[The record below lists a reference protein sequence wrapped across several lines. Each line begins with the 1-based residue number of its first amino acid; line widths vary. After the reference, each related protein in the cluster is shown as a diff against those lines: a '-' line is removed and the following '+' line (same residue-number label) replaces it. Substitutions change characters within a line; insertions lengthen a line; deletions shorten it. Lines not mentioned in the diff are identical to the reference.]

1 MIGFIDAAISRS
13 RSTLLMMGVIV
24 LCGIIARAILP
35 IANDP
40 HIVLP
45 YFYVGIMHEGISP
58 EDSERL
64 LIQPMEVELRKIEG
78 IKEIQSSATEGY
90 ATLFVEFEA
99 NVDLNDALIDVR
111 EAVDTGK
118 SEIPSTAEEPI
129 VRELDVDDFPLI
141 QVNVLSE
148 SATERQIFQTAMNLR
163 DDIESIPSV
172 LSATLRGER
181 EEVLEVIIDPQ
192 SLDAYGISSESLVNI
207 LQRNNRL
214 IPAGSIDT
222 GNGRFSVKVP
232 SVVERAEDVMTLPVQ
247 VSGDAVVT
255 LSDVAT
261 IRRTFKDRSSYA
273 RFNGMQTI
281 SVEVKKRAD
290 ANVIDTA
297 NAVLAVVEDNAARL
311 PSSIRLVPS
320 QNTAEFATVQVTELQ
335 GNIMTALALVMVIVV
350 AAMGFRSG
358 VIVGLGIPV
367 SLLFSVI
374 IVYLLGYT
382 FNFMVMFGMLLGLG
396 MLIDGAIV
404 VTEYADR
411 KMSEGLDHKA
421 AYADAVKR
429 MFWPVT
435 ASTATTL
442 AAFLPLIF
450 WPGISGQFM
459 RYLPVTVFTVLSG
472 SLLYALLFGPVLGSI
487 FGKPTVHSA
496 ASQQTLE
503 QLEHGDPT
511 KLRSVTGAYARFM
524 TLVCARPLITVG
536 IIFALLFSVF
546 WAYGKYGGGMV
557 FFNNADPQFVNLSVS
572 GRGNFSVG
580 EVDRLVREVED
591 RVLAVRG
598 IRSVNTQVLLPGA
611 DTGNGGSASND
622 TIGTIFIELLPE
634 SDRDRSGF
642 DVIRDLREQTAGLT
656 GIRTEVQAME
666 QGPPVGKPI
675 QIELRSRYRELLEPA
690 LLRIREHLDTMP
702 DLVDIDDTRALPSIE
717 WRTEV
722 DRAQAA
728 IYGADVLAAGV
739 ALQLVTNGVKI
750 AEYRP
755 DGADDAVDIRARFPA
770 ENRGIR
776 AMDELRISTPQGR
789 IPLSNFVRIAPAPGV
804 DTFERIDGFPVER
817 VRAAVP
823 EGILA
828 DDKVQEIQAWLDT
841 QTFDPRVDIEFRG
854 ANEEQADSLAF
865 VQVAFLLS
873 LLLMFVLLVTQ
884 FNSFY
889 QSALILLAVIM
900 STAGVLLG
908 LLVTGNPFSAIL
920 TGVGVVALAGI
931 VVNNNIVLIDTFNF
945 VRSEHPDLPI
955 ADAIVR
961 ASAQRLRPVMLT
973 TITTVF
979 GLLPLACDLSVDIV
993 NRSITAGG
1001 QMATFW
1007 GPLSQAIVF
1016 GLSFATILT
1025 LIATPAMLAL
1035 PASIRQRWASRPSA
1049 TTKGRFD
1056 DDGDEQAGKA
1066 VPALGT
1072 AQ

>member
-1 MIGFIDAAISRS
+1 MIGFIDAAIDR
-13 RSTLLMMGVIV
+13 RRTTLLLMAVIV
-24 LCGIIARAILP
+24 LCGLIARSILP

-45 YFYVGIMHEGISP
+45 YFYIGVPHEGISP
-58 EDSERL
+58 EDAERL
-64 LIQPMEVELRKIEG
+64 LVQPMEIELRKVEG
-78 IKEIQSSATEGY
+78 IKEITANASEGRATM
-90 ATLFVEFEA
+90 FVEFEA
-99 NVDLNDALIDVR
+99 SVDLDTALMEVR
-111 EAVDTGK
+111 EAVNRGK
-118 SEIPSTAEEPI
+118 SEIPETAEEPV

-141 QVNVLSE
+141 QINLLSDGA
-148 SATERQIFQTAMNLR
+148 SERQIYQAALNLR
-163 DDIESIPSV
+163 DDIETIPSV
-172 LSATLRGER
+172 LKAELRGHR

-192 SLDAYGISSESLVNI
+192 ALDAYRISSEALANT
-207 LQRNNRL
+207 LRRNNVL
-214 IPAGSIDT
+214 IPAGSVDT
-222 GNGRFSVKVP
+222 GSGRFSVKVP
-232 SVVERAEDVMTLPVQ
+232 SVVETASDVLDLPIRVG
-247 VSGDAVVT
+247 GDSVVT

-261 IRRTFKDRSSYA
+261 IRRTFKDRTSYA
-273 RFNGMQTI
+273 RFNGENTI
-281 SVEVKKRAD
+281 TVEVQKRAD

-297 NAVLAVVEDNAARL
+297 AAVLEIVEETRKRT
-311 PSSIRLVPS
+311 PPTIRIVPS
-320 QNTAEFATVQVTELQ
+320 QNTAEFARIQVTELQ

-374 IVYLLGYT
+374 IIYLLGYT

-411 KMSEGLDHKA
+411 KMGEGLDHRE
-421 AYADAVKR
+421 AYSEAVRR

-450 WPGISGQFM
+450 WPGVSGQFM

-472 SLLYALLFGPVLGSI
+472 SLLYALLFGPVLGTV
-487 FGKPTVHSA
+487 FGKPTAHSA
-496 ASQQTLE
+496 RAQHDLE
-503 QLEHGDPT
+503 ELDHGDPRN
-511 KLRSVTGAYARFM
+511 LGGATGLYARF
-524 TLVCARPLITVG
+524 LGAVCNRPATTIGLIFT
-536 IIFALLFSVF
+536 LLFGVF
-546 WAYGKYGGGMV
+546 WAYGEYGKGMV
-557 FFNNADPQFVNLSVS
+557 FFNDADPQFVTVSVN
-572 GRGNFSVG
+572 GRGNFSADDVN
-580 EVDRLVREVED
+580 RLVLEVEQ
-591 RVLAVRG
+591 RVLQVPD
-598 IRSVNTQVLLPGA
+598 IRSVNTQTMLPGGGGG
-611 DTGNGGSASND
+611 GNNSAASDRIGSLFVD
-622 TIGTIFIELLPE
+622 LLPE

-642 DVIRDLREQTAGLT
+642 DVIRDIRARTGDLAGV
-656 GIRTEVQAME
+656 RVEVQAME

-690 LLRIREHLDTMP
+690 MARIRDYMDTLP
-702 DLVDIDDTRALPSIE
+702 ELIDIDDSRALPSIE
-717 WRTEV
+717 WRMQV

-728 IYGADVLAAGV
+728 LYDADVLAAGV

-755 DGADDAVDIRARFPA
+755 DGADDAVDIRARFPIDQ
-770 ENRGIR
+770 RGLS
-776 AMDELRISTPQGR
+776 AMDELSVSTSQGR
-789 IPLSNFVRIAPAPGV
+789 VPLSNFVTIEPAPGV
-804 DTFERIDGFPVER
+804 DTFERIDGLPVER
-817 VRAAVP
+817 IRANVA
-823 EGILA
+823 EGVLA
-828 DDKVQEIQAWLDT
+828 DTMVGKIEQWLAT
-841 QTFDPRVDIEFRG
+841 QDFDPRLDIQFRG

-889 QSALILLAVIM
+889 QSGLILLAVIM

-908 LLVTGNPFSAIL
+908 LLITGNPFSAIL
-920 TGVGVVALAGI
+920 TGVGVVSLAGI
-931 VVNNNIVLIDTFNF
+931 VVNNNIVLIDTFNY
-945 VRSEHPDLPI
+945 VRNEHPELDIPECV
-955 ADAIVR
+955 VR

-1001 QMATFW
+1001 QMSTFW

-1025 LIATPAMLAL
+1025 LIATPAFLAL
-1035 PASIRQRWASRPSA
+1035 PYRVRERWAQRRAGTRP
-1049 TTKGRFD
+1049 
-1056 DDGDEQAGKA
+1056 AGAA
-1066 VPALGT
+1066 V
-1072 AQ
+1072 